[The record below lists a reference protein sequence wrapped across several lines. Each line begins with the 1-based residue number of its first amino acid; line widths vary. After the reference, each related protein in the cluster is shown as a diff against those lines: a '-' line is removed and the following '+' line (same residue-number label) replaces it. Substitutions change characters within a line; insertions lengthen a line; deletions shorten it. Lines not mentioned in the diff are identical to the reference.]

1 MSDHPQERSFFH
13 SFEGKLGSPRINLKS
28 TLKMMNDPCPGNP
41 LNSNFSRREFLSVGS
56 LGALGLS
63 LPAFLKMEA
72 QAAQKNYALR
82 DGVAKSVIQIFL
94 PGGMAHQESWDP
106 KPYAPSEYRGPY
118 GTINTSIK
126 GEVFSENMKHLAK
139 VADKMTIIR
148 SMGHGEAAHERGTHN
163 MFTGYKPSPALDFP
177 SMGSVISHEL
187 GPRNNLPPYVCIPNV
202 PNEFAN
208 SGYLSSAHGPFAI
221 GSEPNRGDFKVRDL
235 NLPGGVDEKRF
246 NRRRSLLETVDD
258 HFRTLEES
266 DSLDSMDAFYQHA
279 YKLISSQA
287 AREAFN
293 LKAEPEEVRKR
304 YGMNVPGQRMLLGR
318 RLVEAGVRFVSLT
331 AGGWDH
337 HDNIKDGIKGQL
349 PSVDQ
354 AIASLIAD
362 LDERGLLDS
371 TLVMVTSEFGRTPKI
386 NATGGRD
393 HWPRVF
399 SVGLAGGGVHR
410 GLVHG
415 SSDAL
420 GGEPETDKVE
430 IESLAKTVYNQLGIT
445 ADKELMAPGE
455 RPIEIVDGG
464 DVIDEILAKKA

>member
-1 MSDHPQERSFFH
+1 MSTP
-13 SFEGKLGSPRINLKS
+13 
-28 TLKMMNDPCPGNP
+28 PCPGNP
-41 LNSNFSRREFLSVGS
+41 LSSNFGRREFLSVGS

-63 LPAFLKMEA
+63 LPSFLKMEA
-72 QAAQKNYALR
+72 QAAQKHYHTK

-118 GTINTSIK
+118 NTIETAIT
-126 GEVFSENMKHLAK
+126 GERFSENMKHLAK

-148 SMGHGEAAHERGTHN
+148 SMAHGEAAHERGTHN
-163 MFTGYKPSPALDFP
+163 MFTGYKPSPALEFP

-221 GSEPNRGDFKVRDL
+221 GSDPNRSNFKVRDL
-235 NLPGGVDEKRF
+235 NLPDGVDEQRF

-258 HFRTLEES
+258 HFRTLEQS

-293 LKAEPEEVRKR
+293 LQAEPEDVRKR
-304 YGMNVPGQRMLLGR
+304 YGMNQAGQRMLLGR

-337 HDNIKDGIKGQL
+337 HDNIKDGIQTQL

-354 AIASLIAD
+354 AIATLIAD

-386 NATGGRD
+386 NQTGGRD

-410 GLVHG
+410 GLVYG

-445 ADKELMAPGE
+445 ADKELMAPGD
-455 RPIEIVDGG
+455 RPMEIVDGG
-464 DVIDEILAKKA
+464 HVLDDILAKKA